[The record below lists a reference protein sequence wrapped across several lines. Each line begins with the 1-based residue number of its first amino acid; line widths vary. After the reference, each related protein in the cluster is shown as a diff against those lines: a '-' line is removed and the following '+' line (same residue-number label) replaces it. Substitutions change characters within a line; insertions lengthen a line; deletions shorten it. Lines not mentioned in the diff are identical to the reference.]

1 MYLVVYMYCN
11 WHFIKRPGRHN
22 YLGSGYTRNLRDS
35 PLGGVVTQSEAMA
48 FERVFTR
55 VLKRLP
61 EDDAI
66 ALAPQKDKVIQLLHK
81 ELLAEGLLAVKE
93 GGGASAS
100 STVRPGVVAAPQN
113 DLSVSTGNEGLTGG
127 TINHF
132 Q

>member
-1 MYLVVYMYCN
+1 
-11 WHFIKRPGRHN
+11 
-22 YLGSGYTRNLRDS
+22 
-35 PLGGVVTQSEAMA
+35 MA

-100 STVRPGVVAAPQN
+100 STVRLGVVAAPQN

-127 TINHF
+127 TIYLITFNRYTQRPLVHCGLF
-132 Q
+132 SNECRTNVPKR